1 MSSTSALH
9 TSGSPEFSFAFVAPE
24 PSHSPSPHRRP
35 TATPQPGRLKPRA
48 RNKANPIRPP
58 PTIPLAT
65 VQKLAQGLS
74 ALAVTSPAE
83 PKSHTTST
91 PTPKPSLQFNLN
103 PPAIPAVKVINMSD
117 SNSGGSLGS
126 KVLGSTS
133 ESDMSRTTTPD
144 VDESSSDDSSSGGS
158 STGPDQAELRAA
170 EFRATEARKAK
181 MKSDHFRLLEHRP
194 EEDELNEIKATPIF
208 TEAVREY
215 ANSLATNP
223 KAKPFAQ
230 YGLLAGDISGLTP
243 ASSDNRLFWNISA
256 PSSFFICGSQGSG
269 KSHTLSCLLE
279 NALGP
284 GPATTLPRPL
294 TGIVFH
300 YDTFVSDTGGSPC
313 EAAWLASNK
322 GIKVRVL
329 CPPTNVRTLKA
340 GSPSR
345 FRHPRLT
352 PTRRICTSS
361 SRQ

>member
-1 MSSTSALH
+1 MST
-9 TSGSPEFSFAFVAPE
+9 
-24 PSHSPSPHRRP
+24 
-35 TATPQPGRLKPRA
+35 
-48 RNKANPIRPP
+48 
-58 PTIPLAT
+58 
-65 VQKLAQGLS
+65 
-74 ALAVTSPAE
+74 
-83 PKSHTTST
+83 
-91 PTPKPSLQFNLN
+91 
-103 PPAIPAVKVINMSD
+103 
-117 SNSGGSLGS
+117 SNSGGSLGT
-126 KVLGSTS
+126 KVSGSTS

-144 VDESSSDDSSSGGS
+144 VDESSSNDSSSGGS

-170 EFRATEARKAK
+170 EFRMMEARKAE

-215 ANSLATNP
+215 AHSLAANL
-223 KAKPFAQ
+223 KDKPFAQ